1 MVSAGVLVGES
12 LGLAV
17 EVGESLGLA
26 DGASVGIPLGSDDGN
41 TLTEGELVGS

>member
-1 MVSAGVLVGES
+1 MVGAGVL
-12 LGLAV
+12 
-17 EVGESLGLA
+17 VGESLGLA